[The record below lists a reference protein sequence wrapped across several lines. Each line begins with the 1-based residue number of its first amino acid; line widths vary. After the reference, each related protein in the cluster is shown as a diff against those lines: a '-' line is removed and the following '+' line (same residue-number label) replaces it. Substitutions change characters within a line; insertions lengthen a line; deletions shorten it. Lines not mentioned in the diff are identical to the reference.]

1 MSCLSYSLFVCVK
14 KIVSCRLSLSNW
26 FNRHFHICSCNCKR
40 KSNWNSK
47 ILYNLSVSVSFSLSP
62 SLSNE
67 LRVDPKQELSNQNKS
82 SFACNKR
89 QLRYVRYIEREEERE
104 RCIAYRMTKLAHNNG
119 KCKCLFT
126 AFVYVFPQLFLISD
140 LKNILDKS
148 KHGTQSPPPLA
159 PSVKIA
165 ASIKKK
171 RTESASFV
179 CQRKATTT
187 KAITATTTTTNNTS
201 NDYNTYACACVC
213 VFLHILRTIRVNVLA
228 KPEVDLDTLELLLY
242 PAMSECVRVECVCV
256 CSSVCLCA
264 CVYSHLF
271 AAFCRT
277 FSAFVFLFLG
287 FFL

>member
-1 MSCLSYSLFVCVK
+1 
-14 KIVSCRLSLSNW
+14 
-26 FNRHFHICSCNCKR
+26 
-40 KSNWNSK
+40 
-47 ILYNLSVSVSFSLSP
+47 
-62 SLSNE
+62 
-67 LRVDPKQELSNQNKS
+67 
-82 SFACNKR
+82 
-89 QLRYVRYIEREEERE
+89 
-104 RCIAYRMTKLAHNNG
+104 MTKLAHNNG

-148 KHGTQSPPPLA
+148 KPGTQSPPPLA
-159 PSVKIA
+159 PSVKVA

-187 KAITATTTTTNNTS
+187 KAITATTTTNNTS
-201 NDYNTYACACVC
+201 NDYNTYAWACVC

-277 FSAFVFLFLG
+277 FSAFVSLFLG

>member
-1 MSCLSYSLFVCVK
+1 MPLHCLCLRFSPAIFDFRFK
-14 KIVSCRLSLSNW
+14 E
-26 FNRHFHICSCNCKR
+26 HFGQ
-40 KSNWNSK
+40 
-47 ILYNLSVSVSFSLSP
+47 
-62 SLSNE
+62 
-67 LRVDPKQELSNQNKS
+67 KQT
-82 SFACNKR
+82 
-89 QLRYVRYIEREEERE
+89 RY
-104 RCIAYRMTKLAHNNG
+104 
-119 KCKCLFT
+119 
-126 AFVYVFPQLFLISD
+126 P
-140 LKNILDKS
+140 
-148 KHGTQSPPPLA
+148 PPPLA
-159 PSVKIA
+159 PSVKVA

-187 KAITATTTTTNNTS
+187 KAITATTTNNNTS

-256 CSSVCLCA
+256 CSSVCLCVCISA
-264 CVYSHLF
+264 YVYSHLF

-277 FSAFVFLFLG
+277 FSACVSLFLG

>member
-1 MSCLSYSLFVCVK
+1 
-14 KIVSCRLSLSNW
+14 
-26 FNRHFHICSCNCKR
+26 
-40 KSNWNSK
+40 
-47 ILYNLSVSVSFSLSP
+47 
-62 SLSNE
+62 
-67 LRVDPKQELSNQNKS
+67 
-82 SFACNKR
+82 
-89 QLRYVRYIEREEERE
+89 
-104 RCIAYRMTKLAHNNG
+104 MTKLAHNNG

-159 PSVKIA
+159 SSVKVA
-165 ASIKKK
+165 ATIKKK

-187 KAITATTTTTNNTS
+187 KAITATTTTNNTS
-201 NDYNTYACACVC
+201 NDYNTYACACVLVCVC

-256 CSSVCLCA
+256 CSSVCLCV
-264 CVYSHLF
+264 CQRVCTRICLLLSVELFPHLF
-271 AAFCRT
+271 PSSLAFF
-277 FSAFVFLFLG
+277 FS
-287 FFL
+287 